1 MSLDLSTL
9 NSAQK
14 QAVTHD
20 QGPIILIAGAGT
32 GKTTVISQR
41 IAYLIEQGRAKPEE
55 ILAVTFTDKAAQEMA
70 ERVDRLLPLGY
81 ADLWINTFHGF
92 CERVL
97 KDYALD
103 IGLPND
109 FKLLDKTAAW
119 VLVRENL
126 ESFDLDYYRPLGN
139 PTKFIHAILN
149 HFSRCKDE
157 VVYPKDY
164 LDYAEKLQL
173 DTDQAKDREDVEQ
186 EIKRLKEIA
195 NAYHVYQQLLLD
207 NTALDF
213 GDLINYTIKLFN
225 ERPLI
230 LKKFRQQFKYIL
242 VDEFQDTNW
251 AQYELIKLLA
261 APKNNLMV
269 VGDDDQ
275 AIYKFRGA
283 AISNILSFKEDFGRN
298 SEQPLAEVF
307 LVDNYRSGQTI
318 LDSAYDFIQQNNPD
332 RLEYQYQVGEKKLS
346 KKLLSHST
354 EKGQIEILEYSDK
367 GAEIDGVLKKIVAL
381 KKASADILWSDFAI
395 LVRANDQASGFV
407 SAMRKIGMPHQY
419 VASKGLYTQD
429 IVLDIIAYL
438 KLLDNYHESTAL
450 FRILSLPLFNLN
462 IETIINLNHLASK
475 KNWSLYHAL
484 NNYQG
489 ELKIEASEKKILDN
503 FLQQLAKHT
512 NQAKALN
519 VTQVIYNW
527 LEDSGYLQLL
537 TIEQTAY
544 NQEQLNFL
552 NQFYK
557 KIRAWEEEALS
568 GATVHEFLQA
578 FDLELESGEAGSL
591 AQDVEEGPE
600 VVKVMTVHGAKGL
613 EFKYVF
619 VTNMV
624 HLRFPSTE
632 RKDPIDLPE
641 YFIKEKLPTGDAH
654 LQEERRLFYV
664 ALTRAK
670 KAVFLTLA
678 KDYGGQRQ
686 KKPSQFLAELKLDF
700 KTEKS
705 RSSKKE
711 PEKIALVEKK
721 VKYPTPKT
729 FSFSQLTAFDNCPRQ
744 YFYAYIAK
752 IPTIGNAHFSFGK
765 TMHATLQQF
774 FELLAERKSA
784 VQTDLFN
791 KENKIV
797 EPSLKELLAIYEKSW
812 IDEWYDS
819 KAEEEKYKREGQRIL
834 EEFFAKYTGQWPT
847 TLFLEQG
854 FNLKIKDYTVR
865 GVIDRVDILNDGRW
879 DIVDYKTGKVKDDK
893 ITFEDKK
900 QLLLYQLAAEEIFKN
915 PVANL
920 TYYYLGANKPVS
932 FLGTDKEKEKVKSW
946 ALETIE
952 KILATDFTA
961 TAGHVCATCD
971 FAQICPWAKNNH

>member
-9 NSAQK
+9 NLAQK

-41 IAYLIEQGRAKPEE
+41 IAYLIEQNLAKPEE

-97 KDYALD
+97 KNYGLD

-109 FKLLDKTAAW
+109 FKLLDKTASW
-119 VLVRENL
+119 MLLRQNL
-126 ESFDLDYYRPLGN
+126 ERFDLDYYRPLGN
-139 PTKFIHAILN
+139 PTKFLHALLS

-157 VVYPKDY
+157 VIYPQDY
-164 LDYAEKLQL
+164 LDYTEKLQL
-173 DTDQAKDREDVEQ
+173 DIDQATDREDVEIGIQ
-186 EIKRLKEIA
+186 RLKEIA
-195 NAYHVYQQLLLD
+195 NAYHVYQQLLLER
-207 NTALDF
+207 NALDF
-213 GDLINYTIKLFN
+213 GDLINYTIKLFK
-225 ERPLI
+225 ERPHI

-283 AISNILSFKEDFGRN
+283 AISNILSFKEDYGHN
-298 SEQPLAEVF
+298 PEQPLAEVL
-307 LVDNYRSGQTI
+307 LVDNYRSGQVI
-318 LDSAYDFIQQNNPD
+318 LDAAYDFIQQNNPD
-332 RLEYQYQVGEKKLS
+332 RLEYQYKVGKKKLS
-346 KKLLSHST
+346 KKLISHSKDT
-354 EKGQIEILEYSDK
+354 GQIDILEYSDK
-367 GAEIDGVLKKIVAL
+367 NAEIDGVLKKIIEL
-381 KKASADILWSDFAI
+381 KKSDSSLLWSDFAI

-407 SAMRKIGMPHQY
+407 SAMRKVGLPHQY

-429 IVLDIIAYL
+429 IVLDIISYL

-450 FRILSLPLFNLN
+450 FRILSLPLYNLN
-462 IETIINLNHLASK
+462 IETLINLSHLANK

-484 NNYQG
+484 NNHQV
-489 ELKIEASEKKILDN
+489 EVKIEPGEKKILDN
-503 FLQQLAKHT
+503 FLQQLTNHS
-512 NQAKALN
+512 NQAKSLN

-537 TIEQTAY
+537 TIEETVY

-557 KIRAWEEEALS
+557 KVRAWEEEAIQ

-632 RKDPIDLPE
+632 RKDPIELPDIL
-641 YFIKEKLPTGDAH
+641 IKEKLPSGDAH

-670 KAVFLTLA
+670 QAVFLTLA

-686 KKPSQFLAELKLDF
+686 KKPSQFLAELKLAINSQASDQN
-700 KTEKS
+700 
-705 RSSKKE
+705 KKE
-711 PEKIALVEKK
+711 PEKIKAVEKK
-721 VKYPTPKT
+721 VKYPTPKH
-729 FSFSQLTAFDNCPRQ
+729 FSFSQLTAFDSCPRQ

-752 IPTIGNAHFSFGK
+752 IPTVGNAHFSFGK
-765 TMHATLQQF
+765 TMHATLQKF
-774 FELLAERKSA
+774 FQLLLERRGA
-784 VQTDLFN
+784 VQADLFN
-791 KENKIV
+791 QAQKSN
-797 EPSLKELLAIYEKSW
+797 EPTLKELLDIYEQSW

-819 KAEEEKYKREGQRIL
+819 KAEEEKYRQEGKKIL
-834 EEFFAKYTGQWPT
+834 EEFFAKHNGHWPQ

-854 FNLKIKDYTVR
+854 FNLKINNYTIR
-865 GVIDRVDILNDGRW
+865 GVIDRVDMTADKQW
-879 DIVDYKTGKVKDDK
+879 DIIDYKTGKVKDEK
-893 ITFEDKK
+893 ISFDEKK
-900 QLLLYQLAAEEIFKN
+900 QLLLYQLAAEEIFN
-915 PVANL
+915 TQVASL

-932 FLGTDKEKEKVKSW
+932 FLGIEKDKEKVKTW
-946 ALETIE
+946 ATETIE
-952 KILATDFTA
+952 QILATDFTA
-961 TAGHVCATCD
+961 TPGHVCSTCD
-971 FAQICPWAKNNH
+971 FAQICPFAKNN